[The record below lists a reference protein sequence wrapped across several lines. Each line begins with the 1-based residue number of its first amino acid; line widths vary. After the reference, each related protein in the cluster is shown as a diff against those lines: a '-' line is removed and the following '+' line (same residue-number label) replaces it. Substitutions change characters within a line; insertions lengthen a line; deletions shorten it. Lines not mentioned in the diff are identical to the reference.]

1 MTIGRGSLCCQY
13 HLKFSEGFYLA
24 ESTLLYQKL
33 KQERKG
39 LHRSDFA
46 LRVINTIPDA
56 PVTVNT
62 DCLDYVEEFTYLGS
76 LSKNNAAKR
85 DIRAMLA
92 A

>member
-1 MTIGRGSLCCQY
+1 MLSISSKVFRRILLGRIYS
-13 HLKFSEGFYLA
+13 A
-24 ESTLLYQKL
+24 VDRKL

-39 LHRSDFA
+39 LHISDIA

-76 LSKNNAAKR
+76 LSKNNAVKR

-92 A
+92 ASFHLKV